1 MQGALGLGL
10 KRGGSVGRL
19 SRHNSIT
26 GGTEAGKPLARGGS
40 LVIDLEAQ
48 AVASPQ
54 PGSAPA
60 TISAL
65 AARHMVAGALQ
76 SVPSNGALLS
86 SFLTPLMGKKFA
98 SNAGRPAIVLLVKI
112 SYSLQNDR

>member
-26 GGTEAGKPLARGGS
+26 GGTEAGKPLGRGGS

-60 TISAL
+60 SIAL

-76 SVPSNGALLS
+76 SVPSNGAPFPPS
-86 SFLTPLMGKKFA
+86 
-98 SNAGRPAIVLLVKI
+98 
-112 SYSLQNDR
+112 